1 MSLPKDFFLLI
12 FKVFM
17 TTVSPTYTTAKGYVE
32 KGPGKGSS
40 VEDSTSAKGRKK
52 FRKLRTL
59 R

>member
-1 MSLPKDFFLLI
+1 
-12 FKVFM
+12 M